1 MQALSRRD
9 SAQYLHYRFKKIFQI
24 IDLEIYYL
32 QMKLF
37 FIILGIGVKKKAND
51 RLTNYTHK
59 ISIPHMQ
66 SCSQEIISLTAAQS
80 EFSGPG
86 IQRGTRTSTMSHADV
101 SGLCSPRSIPAALG
115 AIWRAPH

>member
-1 MQALSRRD
+1 MQALGHRD

-37 FIILGIGVKKKAND
+37 FTILGIGVKKKAND
-51 RLTNYTHK
+51 GLTNYTHK

-66 SCSQEIISLTAAQS
+66 SCSRESLSLTAAQS
-80 EFSGPG
+80 EFFGPD
-86 IQRGTRTSTMSHADV
+86 IQTGTQTATVSHADV
-101 SGLCSPRSIPAALG
+101 SGLCDPQ
-115 AIWRAPH
+115 